1 MKIGDD
7 PTVFTSSGDY
17 IICGSMDQVSILKIS
32 TGEVLESDSV
42 LNDFYSKEVAMVYN
56 IGILVDDAD
65 GQIYTASK
73 SGLYSHVP
81 GGSVMDE
88 LLAGDLSNMGDP
100 TRKAVSLL
108 KGKDGGFLV
117 AYSDGEI
124 DSYIYDKDA
133 PAVPEQQLTIYSLTE
148 NEVLS

>member
-1 MKIGDD
+1 
-7 PTVFTSSGDY
+7 
-17 IICGSMDQVSILKIS
+17 MDQVSILKIS

-73 SGLYSHVP
+73 SGLYGHVP

-148 NEVLS
+148 NVGLFGYANNALIFW

>member
-1 MKIGDD
+1 
-7 PTVFTSSGDY
+7 
-17 IICGSMDQVSILKIS
+17 
-32 TGEVLESDSV
+32 
-42 LNDFYSKEVAMVYN
+42 
-56 IGILVDDAD
+56 
-65 GQIYTASK
+65 
-73 SGLYSHVP
+73 
-81 GGSVMDE
+81 
-88 LLAGDLSNMGDP
+88 MGDP

-148 NEVLS
+148 NDTVSKAVSAFRKNRRFL